1 VEDMITVLTIVGIV
15 VLGFIINI
23 ALKQSYN
30 FLFIMFKKPLLWI
43 VTIAVVAIAV
53 WSISAAFKWG
63 VSVPALACTIALFMN
78 FPPRQKSANDKR
90 TVQAMADELYSE
102 MGIKHGRL
110 LHRIGLAGFVLS
122 CLLSWIALY
131 GEVCS
136 GGECQSIIKSI
147 F

>member
-1 VEDMITVLTIVGIV
+1 MNTVLTLVGIV
-15 VLGFIINI
+15 TLGFIMNI
-23 ALKQSYN
+23 VLKQSYN
-30 FLFIMFKKPLLWI
+30 FLFIIFKKPLLW
-43 VTIAVVAIAV
+43 VATIAVAAIAV

-63 VSVPALACTIALFMN
+63 VSVPAFACAIALFMN
-78 FPPRQKSANDKR
+78 FPPRQKSADDKR
-90 TVQAMADELYSE
+90 TIQEMADEIYSE

-110 LHRIGLAGFVLS
+110 LHRIGLAGFVLT
-122 CLLSWIALY
+122 CLLSWIAFY